1 MNKIILITGVSGFI
15 GFHLAKSLL
24 KKKFKI
30 IGIDNYSKSYET
42 NIKKIRTLKLKENK
56 NFLFYKKDLKNIDSF
71 LKKKQIDTIFHLAA
85 EAGVR
90 RSIEKPLE
98 YVEENISN
106 TIRIFEFAKK
116 NKIKKIYYA
125 SSSSIYGDKGIY
137 PTSEKIQTDQPIS
150 IYGLTKICTEN
161 IAHYYFK
168 IFKINS
174 VGFRFF
180 TVFGPY
186 GRPDMSIFIFIKS
199 ILKKKTINLINKG
212 KNFRDFTYIDNVIS
226 YMIAVFNKTK
236 NNKIFF
242 HIFNIGG
249 EKTISIN
256 LLVKKLETFIGLKA
270 KKRNT
275 PKINLDPD
283 FSLANSKKIKKF
295 TNKSF
300 KHNLDDGLKET
311 IKWMKTYI

>member
-1 MNKIILITGVSGFI
+1 MQKKKILITGVAGFI
-15 GFHLAKSLL
+15 GYSIAQKLL
-24 KKKFKI
+24 SKKHKI
-30 IGIDNYSKSYET
+30 IGIDNLNNYYSK
-42 NIKKIRTLKLKENK
+42 KLKIERLKNLKKYK
-56 NFLFYKKDLKNIDSF
+56 NFIFYKNDLKNIDTI
-71 LKKKQIDTIFHLAA
+71 LNKKRIDIIFHLAA

-90 RSIEKPLE
+90 RSIKKPLE

-199 ILKKKTINLINKG
+199 IFKKKN
-212 KNFRDFTYIDNVIS
+212 YQ
-226 YMIAVFNKTK
+226 FN
-236 NNKIFF
+236 
-242 HIFNIGG
+242 
-249 EKTISIN
+249 
-256 LLVKKLETFIGLKA
+256 
-270 KKRNT
+270 
-275 PKINLDPD
+275 
-283 FSLANSKKIKKF
+283 
-295 TNKSF
+295 
-300 KHNLDDGLKET
+300 
-311 IKWMKTYI
+311 

>member
-56 NFLFYKKDLKNIDSF
+56 NFFFYKKDLKNINSF
-71 LKKKQIDTIFHLAA
+71 LKNKQIDTIFHLAA

-98 YVEENISN
+98 YIEENISN

-137 PTSEKIQTDQPIS
+137 PTSEKIQTNQPIS
-150 IYGLTKICTEN
+150 IYGVTKISTEN

-199 ILKKKTINLINKG
+199 IIKKKN
-212 KNFRDFTYIDNVIS
+212 YQ
-226 YMIAVFNKTK
+226 FN
-236 NNKIFF
+236 
-242 HIFNIGG
+242 
-249 EKTISIN
+249 
-256 LLVKKLETFIGLKA
+256 
-270 KKRNT
+270 
-275 PKINLDPD
+275 
-283 FSLANSKKIKKF
+283 
-295 TNKSF
+295 
-300 KHNLDDGLKET
+300 
-311 IKWMKTYI
+311 

>member
-1 MNKIILITGVSGFI
+1 MTKKILITGVSGFI

-24 KKKFKI
+24 KKKYKI
-30 IGIDNYSKSYET
+30 IGIDNFSKSYEI
-42 NIKKIRTLKLKENK
+42 NIKKTRTLKLKEHR
-56 NFLFYKKDLKNIDSF
+56 NFIFYKKDLKNIDTI
-71 LKKKQIDTIFHLAA
+71 LKEKKIDAIFHLAA

-90 RSIEKPLE
+90 RSIKKPLE

-106 TIRIFEFAKK
+106 TIRVFEFAKK
-116 NKIKKIYYA
+116 NKINKVYYA

-137 PTSEKIQTDQPIS
+137 PTREIVQTDQPIS
-150 IYGLTKICTEN
+150 IYGVTKICTEN

-199 ILKKKTINLINKG
+199 IIKKKTINLINSG

-226 YMIAVFNKTK
+226 YMVAVL
-236 NNKIFF
+236 NKIQNKNSFF

-249 EKTISIN
+249 EKTITIN
-256 LLVKKLETFIGLKA
+256 LLVKKLESYIGIKA

-275 PKINLDPD
+275 QKVNLDPD
-283 FSLANSKKIKKF
+283 YSLANSQKIKKF

-300 KHNLDDGLKET
+300 KNNLDDGLKET

>member
-1 MNKIILITGVSGFI
+1 MTKKILITGVSGFI
-15 GFHLAKSLL
+15 GFHLAKLL
-24 KKKFKI
+24 LTKKYKV
-30 IGIDNYSKSYET
+30 IGIDNFSNSYEI
-42 NIKKIRTLKLKENK
+42 NIKKIRTSKLKEYK
-56 NFLFYKKDLKNIDSF
+56 NFTFYKNDLSNIDSF
-71 LKKKQIDTIFHLAA
+71 LKVKGINIIFHLAA

-90 RSIEKPLE
+90 RSIKKPLE

-106 TIRIFEFAKK
+106 TIRIFEYAKK
-116 NKIKKIYYA
+116 NKIKKVYYA

-137 PTSEKIQTDQPIS
+137 PTNERVQTDQPIS
-150 IYGLTKICTEN
+150 IYGVTKICTEN

-199 ILKKKTINLINKG
+199 IIKKKTINLINSG

-226 YMIAVFNKTK
+226 YMVAVFNKTQNK
-236 NNKIFF
+236 NSFF

-249 EKTISIN
+249 EKTITIN
-256 LLVKKLETFIGLKA
+256 LLVKKLESFIGIKA

-275 PKINLDPD
+275 PKVNLDPD
-283 FSLANSKKIKKF
+283 FSLANSQKIKKF

>member
-1 MNKIILITGVSGFI
+1 MSKKILITGVSGFI

-24 KKKFKI
+24 NKKYKI
-30 IGIDNYSKSYET
+30 FGVDNFSKSYET
-42 NIKKIRTLKLKENK
+42 NIKKIRTLELKKYK
-56 NFLFYKKDLKNIDSF
+56 NFTFYKNDLKNIDTI
-71 LKKKQIDTIFHLAA
+71 LNKKRIDIIFHLAA

-90 RSIEKPLE
+90 RSIKKPLE

-106 TIRIFEFAKK
+106 TIRVFEFAKK
-116 NKIKKIYYA
+116 NKINKIYYA

-137 PTSEKIQTDQPIS
+137 PTKEIVQTDQPIS
-150 IYGLTKICTEN
+150 IYGVTKICTEN

-199 ILKKKTINLINKG
+199 IITKKTINLINKG

-226 YMIAVFNKTK
+226 YMLAVLGKTK
-236 NNKIFF
+236 NKNFFSYIQYWWRKNYYYKYISQKIRVLYRNK
-242 HIFNIGG
+242 
-249 EKTISIN
+249 
-256 LLVKKLETFIGLKA
+256 
-270 KKRNT
+270 
-275 PKINLDPD
+275 
-283 FSLANSKKIKKF
+283 SKKKKF
-295 TNKSF
+295 TKSKF
-300 KHNLDDGLKET
+300 RSRF
-311 IKWMKTYI
+311 

>member
-1 MNKIILITGVSGFI
+1 MSKIILITGVSGFI

-56 NFLFYKKDLKNIDSF
+56 NFFFYKKDLKNINSF
-71 LKKKQIDTIFHLAA
+71 LKNKQIDTIFHLAA

-98 YVEENISN
+98 YIEENISN

-137 PTSEKIQTDQPIS
+137 PTSEKIQTNQPIS
-150 IYGLTKICTEN
+150 IYGVTKISTEN

-212 KNFRDFTYIDNVIS
+212 KNFRDFTYIDNVVS

-256 LLVKKLETFIGLKA
+256 LLVKKLENFIGLKA

>member
-1 MNKIILITGVSGFI
+1 M
-15 GFHLAKSLL
+15 
-24 KKKFKI
+24 
-30 IGIDNYSKSYET
+30 
-42 NIKKIRTLKLKENK
+42 
-56 NFLFYKKDLKNIDSF
+56 LFRS
-71 LKKKQIDTIFHLAA
+71 FHLAA

-90 RSIEKPLE
+90 RSIKKPLE

-106 TIRIFEFAKK
+106 TIRVFEFAKK
-116 NKIKKIYYA
+116 NKINKIYYA

-137 PTSEKIQTDQPIS
+137 PTKEIVQTDQPIS
-150 IYGLTKICTEN
+150 IYGVTKICTEN

-174 VGFRFF
+174 IGFRFF

-199 ILKKKTINLINKG
+199 IITKKTINLINNG
-212 KNFRDFTYIDNVIS
+212 RNFRDFTYIDNVIS
-226 YMIAVFNKTK
+226 YMLAVLGKTK
-236 NNKIFF
+236 NKNSFF
-242 HIFNIGG
+242 NIFNIGG
-249 EKTISIN
+249 EKTITIN
-256 LLVKKLETFIGLKA
+256 LLVKKLESYIGIKA
-270 KKRNT
+270 KKRNL
-275 PKINLDPD
+275 PKVNLDPD

-295 TNKSF
+295 INKSF